1 MAAISK
7 PLKTSG
13 IGPGP
18 STKEASTRTGATNS
32 AIWALEPIAMLTE
45 RSILSLIA
53 TSTATQCS
61 AALPT
66 IATTITPMKNSLR
79 PIDSEAAS
87 IEPTRISDI
96 TPTATPA
103 TASAITEERID
114 QPQVSSCSVVAVG
127 VEELPVGAQAEEEG
141 PAT

>member
-1 MAAISK
+1 
-7 PLKTSG
+7 LKTSG

-18 STKEASTRTGATNS
+18 ITKESSTSTGATNI
-32 AIWALEPIAMLTE
+32 ATWALDPIAMLTE
-45 RSILSLIA
+45 RSILSLTA

-66 IATTITPMKNSLR
+66 IATTMIPMKNSLS

-87 IEPTRISDI
+87 IDPTRISDI

-103 TASAITEERID
+103 TASAITDFRTD
-114 QPQVSSCSVVAVG
+114 QPQVSSCSDSSSECGLNSSLWVRR
-127 VEELPVGAQAEEEG
+127 LNTS